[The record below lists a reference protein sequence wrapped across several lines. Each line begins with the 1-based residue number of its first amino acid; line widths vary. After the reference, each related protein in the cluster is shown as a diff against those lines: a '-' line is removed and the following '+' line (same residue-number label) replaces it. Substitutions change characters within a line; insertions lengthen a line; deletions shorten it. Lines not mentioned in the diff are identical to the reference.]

1 VNVVREVKVVLREWL
16 VRLAWLES
24 LDHLVFRDHLENLA
38 SLAVRA
44 PRGTVVWSDCKGCL
58 DQRVHRAIR
67 VHLEMMDTTESLVS
81 QDLKDLLGVMEN
93 PELQVSWVHPVQ
105 EECLEK
111 REREALEEREEWLV
125 LLDHLG
131 RVQVMMRLHWP
142 P

>member
-1 VNVVREVKVVLREWL
+1 
-16 VRLAWLES
+16 
-24 LDHLVFRDHLENLA
+24 
-38 SLAVRA
+38 
-44 PRGTVVWSDCKGCL
+44 
-58 DQRVHRAIR
+58 
-67 VHLEMMDTTESLVS
+67 VS